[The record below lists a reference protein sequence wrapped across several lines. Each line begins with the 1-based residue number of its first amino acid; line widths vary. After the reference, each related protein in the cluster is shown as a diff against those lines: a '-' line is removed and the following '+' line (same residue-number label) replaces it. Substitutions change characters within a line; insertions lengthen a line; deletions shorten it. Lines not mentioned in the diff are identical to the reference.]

1 MNISVIALWL
11 MHCFLKST
19 VCPYHFTVFIQKRGR
34 NFKIAQKTFLDLSVL
49 RGKADQLIHQD
60 RFIEIHHDQ
69 RHDQVK
75 KHKTG

>member
-1 MNISVIALWL
+1 MNVSVIALWL
-11 MHCFLKST
+11 MHRLFKGT
-19 VCPYHFTVFIQKRGR
+19 VRPYYLTVFVQKCGR
-34 NFKIAQKTFLDLSVL
+34 NFKIPQEPFLDLPVL

-69 RHDQVK
+69 RHDQIK

>member
-1 MNISVIALWL
+1 MNVSVIALWL
-11 MHCFLKST
+11 MHRLFKGT
-19 VCPYHFTVFIQKRGR
+19 VRPDHLTVFIQKRGR
-34 NFKIAQKTFLDLSVL
+34 NFKIPQEPLL

-69 RHDQVK
+69 RHDQIK